1 MHGTAFERLVDGGIQ
16 PRVENDDLRTDPF
29 LDKMLD
35 LVFWIFSLF
44 SFYMMHTYCK
54 KIKSMYKKFYRG
66 RTASS
71 SIIASA
77 ANATTMKRWCFVK
90 RNARFVCLCEYIY
103 IHTYEFY
110 NNNNT
115 LKAALVRGRSRVVLF
130 KKYTPQVK
138 KILLSKTCLCLLVI
152 RFNTV
157 VVVVFRRPAFL

>member
-1 MHGTAFERLVDGGIQ
+1 MLSAT
-16 PRVENDDLRTDPF
+16 RVL
-29 LDKMLD
+29 
-35 LVFWIFSLF
+35 
-44 SFYMMHTYCK
+44 
-54 KIKSMYKKFYRG
+54 
-66 RTASS
+66 
-71 SIIASA
+71 
-77 ANATTMKRWCFVK
+77 
-90 RNARFVCLCEYIY
+90 FVCVNIYIY
-103 IHTYEFY
+103 TYEFY

>member
-1 MHGTAFERLVDGGIQ
+1 MLSAT
-16 PRVENDDLRTDPF
+16 RVLF
-29 LDKMLD
+29 
-35 LVFWIFSLF
+35 VFV
-44 SFYMMHTYCK
+44 
-54 KIKSMYKKFYRG
+54 
-66 RTASS
+66 
-71 SIIASA
+71 
-77 ANATTMKRWCFVK
+77 N
-90 RNARFVCLCEYIY
+90 IY